1 MLTGAIVL
9 ENLPF
14 ACLLTCGL
22 GGIVVL
28 SFLEKLVPVMPS
40 YVLLVVFG
48 LVTVD
53 GAGDLAW
60 TVLAA
65 TIGSVAGG
73 VGWYL
78 FGRCVGGA
86 RCERLVERYG
96 KYLLLPPSLYRRL
109 VAAYSRHHFWV
120 TAIGQTVPTARIYL
134 ALPAGVIGLSFL
146 PFVVASALG
155 TVVWNAPLIA
165 IGYLLRGTGWDAAT
179 IGIAVVALIIVIE
192 ATVVMVV
199 ARRRRRP
206 RVA

>member
-1 MLTGAIVL
+1 MIAV
-9 ENLPF
+9 EHLPF
-14 ACLLTCGL
+14 ACLLACGL
-22 GGIVVL
+22 GGVLVL

-60 TVLAA
+60 TVLVS
-65 TIGSVAGG
+65 TVGSVAGG
-73 VGWYL
+73 VGWYM

-96 KYLLLPPSLYRRL
+96 KYLLLPPHLYRRL

-134 ALPAGVIGLSFL
+134 ALPAGVIGLSFV
-146 PFVVASALG
+146 PFLVASSLG

-165 IGYLLRGTGWDAAT
+165 IGYLLRGTGWDATT
-179 IGIAVVALIIVIE
+179 IGITVVAVIVVIE
-192 ATVVMVV
+192 ATMVMAV
-199 ARRRRRP
+199 AWHRRRRP
-206 RVA
+206 RVV

>member
-1 MLTGAIVL
+1 M
-9 ENLPF
+9 EHLPF
-14 ACLLTCGL
+14 ACLLACGL
-22 GGIVVL
+22 GGILVL

-48 LVTVD
+48 LMTVD
-53 GAGDLAW
+53 DAGDLAW
-60 TVLAA
+60 TVLAS

-73 VGWYL
+73 VGWYM
-78 FGRCVGGA
+78 FGRCVGGT

-96 KYLLLPPSLYRRL
+96 KFLLLLPPPLYRRL

-134 ALPAGVIGLSFL
+134 ALPAGVIGVSFL
-146 PFVVASALG
+146 PFLIASSLG

-179 IGIAVVALIIVIE
+179 IGVAVVAIIIVIE

-199 ARRRRRP
+199 AWRRWRRP